1 MHPLVG
7 CSTPQEVEDCFTHP
21 LSNRKWNDIIKKR
34 EYWAPP
40 TPMILQGRQGP
51 VHSQRTLALFTLDDV
66 VPMQPPLMTQWA
78 KDYFINCN
86 TTRAFVDIP
95 TDAQWKVFYLLK
107 EMLIP
112 HLLAVDTPI
121 SSKGSDKGDKWSSI
135 HIHFDATQLG
145 ALMKEGISRWI
156 DKQLRP
162 FNAVVGFMDLMK
174 DPMALIVESTGMHA
188 ITTHLD
194 LIGGCII
201 LSPTRAIISSN
212 ASDVIWKERIT
223 QQWRNNPMQSVD
235 RLRRR
240 PSTFNGIT
248 FAQIDATQAQVTASR
263 LRGGFSSVSPSKGQP
278 MTLQATIAVNIG
290 TTGPVDSWV
299 SSFMTKIAV
308 DTKIPIVK
316 TQQTNGGLDFGEW
329 KSMEDHEGRWLKK
342 VVVQLSSEEELRTMH
357 RMIHGKRIAFGGGD
371 GAIQVESS
379 YVDLD
384 LGGQWQRAGSSAGV

>member
-1 MHPLVG
+1 
-7 CSTPQEVEDCFTHP
+7 
-21 LSNRKWNDIIKKR
+21 
-34 EYWAPP
+34 
-40 TPMILQGRQGP
+40 
-51 VHSQRTLALFTLDDV
+51 
-66 VPMQPPLMTQWA
+66 
-78 KDYFINCN
+78 
-86 TTRAFVDIP
+86 
-95 TDAQWKVFYLLK
+95 
-107 EMLIP
+107 
-112 HLLAVDTPI
+112 
-121 SSKGSDKGDKWSSI
+121 
-135 HIHFDATQLG
+135 
-145 ALMKEGISRWI
+145 
-156 DKQLRP
+156 
-162 FNAVVGFMDLMK
+162 
-174 DPMALIVESTGMHA
+174 
-188 ITTHLD
+188 
-194 LIGGCII
+194 
-201 LSPTRAIISSN
+201 
-212 ASDVIWKERIT
+212 
-223 QQWRNNPMQSVD
+223 MQSVD